1 MLYRTTTNNQETTRR
16 IGHNL
21 QGILSAH
28 PFLIYWIWA
37 FIINISDFVREVNK
51 IKERKIDEFFSF
63 IKNRI

>member
-1 MLYRTTTNNQETTRR
+1 MLYRTTTNNQETTSR

-21 QGILSAH
+21 LGILSAH

-37 FIINISDFVREVNK
+37 FNISDFVCEVNK
-51 IKERKIDEFFSF
+51 IKERKIDEFFCF